1 MLARTPL
8 KVFAGRMPAR
18 PQHRFERGQSIDSM
32 EGRGV
37 PGDREIAARPTLG
50 AARMGP
56 DIKRELARRRRP
68 ELLDRQ
74 AQFDRQRDRVVPSPF
89 RVLGRVRRA

>member
-8 KVFAGRMPAR
+8 KVFVGRMPAR
-18 PQHRFERGQSIDSM
+18 PQHRFERRQSFDSI
-32 EGRGV
+32 EGGGV
-37 PGDREIAARPTLG
+37 PGDREIAARPTFG
-50 AARMGP
+50 ATRTCP
-56 DIKRELARRRRP
+56 YIECEFARRRRP

-74 AQFDRQRDRVVPSPF
+74 AEFDCQRDRVVPSPF